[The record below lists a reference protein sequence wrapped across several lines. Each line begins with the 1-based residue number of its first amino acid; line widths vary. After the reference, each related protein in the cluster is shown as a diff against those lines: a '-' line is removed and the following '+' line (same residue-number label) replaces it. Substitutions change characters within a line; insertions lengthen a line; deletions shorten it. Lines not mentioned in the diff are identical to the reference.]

1 MPKPARYRKSW
12 CLTTR
17 FPFVVS
23 LSNHERRTVR
33 IAPFDKLRANGHLHE
48 RRLSKNKDN
57 DGSIMSTIEAVLA
70 QDIVERTMK
79 IIPFNVNVMDSR
91 GIILG
96 SGETSRIGELH
107 SGAQLALAQN
117 RTVEI
122 DTATSRTL
130 RGVKPGVNIPLTVRG
145 QISGVVGLTGDPE
158 TVRQFGEL
166 VRVTAEMIL
175 EQAQLIGELQ
185 REKRYRGEFV
195 FQLIHHGATSLA
207 DLEAWAV
214 RLGVD
219 FQSPRAVIV
228 AELTDPDLRP
238 DLAMIELQHCQQ
250 QLAASHPDVLT
261 AAISPRELVILES
274 FETTGQRA
282 PTAAQARQR
291 LQAHESELRKVLTTT
306 ASLAIGV
313 ALGGI
318 EGVAHSYQSAR
329 KPLRVGRSRKPQQA
343 TFSYYDLSLPVLL
356 SGLGSGW
363 QAEQLRQPLLR
374 INAVDKRSGTLRRTL
389 DAWFAHNG
397 HPLATAKAL
406 HIHRNTLDYR
416 LRQISELTGLDLAN
430 TDDRLLLYVALQL
443 E

>member
-1 MPKPARYRKSW
+1 
-12 CLTTR
+12 
-17 FPFVVS
+17 
-23 LSNHERRTVR
+23 
-33 IAPFDKLRANGHLHE
+33 
-48 RRLSKNKDN
+48 
-57 DGSIMSTIEAVLA
+57 MSTIEARLA
-70 QDIVERTMK
+70 QDIVDRTMR
-79 IIPFNVNVMDSR
+79 IIPFNVNVMDGR

-107 SGAQLALAQN
+107 SGALLALAQN

-122 DTATSRTL
+122 DAATSRTL

-145 QISGVVGLTGDPE
+145 QICGVVGLTGEPD

-185 REKRYRGEFV
+185 REKRYREEFV
-195 FQLIHHGATSLA
+195 FQLIHHGATPIA

-214 RLGVD
+214 RLGVN
-219 FQSPRAVIV
+219 FQHPRAVV
-228 AELTDPDLRP
+228 VLELTDPELRP
-238 DLAMIELQHCQQ
+238 DQALSELQHCQQ
-250 QLAASHPDVLT
+250 QLATSRPDVLT

-274 FETTGQRA
+274 FATLVQRA
-282 PTAAQARQR
+282 PTATQARQR
-291 LQAHESELRKVLTTT
+291 LQGYEAEVGKVLMTPATM
-306 ASLAIGV
+306 AIGV
-313 ALGGI
+313 ALDGI
-318 EGVAHSYQSAR
+318 EGVALSYQSAR
-329 KPLRVGRSRKPQQA
+329 KTLRVGRSRKPQQS

-374 INAVDKRSGTLRRTL
+374 INAVDKRSGSLRRTL

-416 LRQISELTGLDLAN
+416 LRQISELSGLDLAN

>member
-1 MPKPARYRKSW
+1 
-12 CLTTR
+12 
-17 FPFVVS
+17 
-23 LSNHERRTVR
+23 
-33 IAPFDKLRANGHLHE
+33 
-48 RRLSKNKDN
+48 
-57 DGSIMSTIEAVLA
+57 MSTIEARLA
-70 QDIVERTMK
+70 QDIVDRTMR
-79 IIPFNVNVMDSR
+79 IIPFNVNVMDGR

-107 SGAQLALAQN
+107 SGALLALAQN

-122 DTATSRTL
+122 DAATSRTL

-145 QISGVVGLTGDPE
+145 QICGVVGLTGEPA

-185 REKRYRGEFV
+185 RGKRYREEFV
-195 FQLIHHGATSLA
+195 FQLIHHGATPIA

-214 RLGVD
+214 RLGVN
-219 FQSPRAVIV
+219 FQRPRAVV
-228 AELTDPDLRP
+228 VLELTDPELRP
-238 DLAMIELQHCQQ
+238 DQALSELQHCQQ
-250 QLAASHPDVLT
+250 QLATSRPDVLT

-274 FETTGQRA
+274 FATLAQRA
-282 PTAAQARQR
+282 PSATQARQR
-291 LQAHESELRKVLTTT
+291 LQGYEAEVGKVLMTPATM
-306 ASLAIGV
+306 AIGV
-313 ALGGI
+313 ALDGI
-318 EGVAHSYQSAR
+318 EGVALSYQSAR
-329 KPLRVGRSRKPQQA
+329 KTLRVGRSRKPQQS

-374 INAVDKRSGTLRRTL
+374 INAVDKRSGSLRRTL

>member
-33 IAPFDKLRANGHLHE
+33 IAPFDKLRANGRLHE
-48 RRLSKNKDN
+48 RRLSNNKDN

-122 DTATSRTL
+122 DAATSHTL

-145 QISGVVGLTGDPE
+145 QTSGVVGLTGDPD

-318 EGVAHSYQSAR
+318 EGVALSYQSAR
-329 KPLRVGRSRKPQQA
+329 KTLRVGRSRKPQQA

>member
-1 MPKPARYRKSW
+1 
-12 CLTTR
+12 
-17 FPFVVS
+17 
-23 LSNHERRTVR
+23 
-33 IAPFDKLRANGHLHE
+33 
-48 RRLSKNKDN
+48 
-57 DGSIMSTIEAVLA
+57 MSTIEAKLA

-79 IIPFNVNVMDSR
+79 IIPFNVNVMDAR

-96 SGETSRIGELH
+96 SGEASRVGELH
-107 SGAQLALAQN
+107 AGAQLALAQK

-122 DTATSRTL
+122 DAATSHTL
-130 RGVKPGVNIPLTVRG
+130 HGVKPGVNIPLTVRG
-145 QISGVVGLTGDPE
+145 QTSGVVGLTGDPD

-185 REKRYRGEFV
+185 REKRYREEFV
-195 FQLIHHGATSLA
+195 FQLIHHGTTSLA

-214 RLGVD
+214 RLGVN
-219 FQSPRAVIV
+219 FQSPRAVV
-228 AELTDPDLRP
+228 VLELPDPELRP
-238 DLAMIELQHCQQ
+238 DLALSALQHCQQ
-250 QLAASHPDVLT
+250 QLLTLHPEALT
-261 AAISPRELVILES
+261 AAISPRELVILEL
-274 FETTGQRA
+274 FETLGQRA
-282 PTAAQARQR
+282 PTASLARQR
-291 LQAHESELRKVLTTT
+291 LQALESELKIVLTT
-306 ASLAIGV
+306 ASNMAIGV
-313 ALGGI
+313 ALAGI
-318 EGVAHSYQSAR
+318 EGVALSYQSAR
-329 KPLRVGRSRKPQQA
+329 KTLRVGRVRKPQQA
-343 TFSYYDLSLPVLL
+343 SFSYYDLSLPVLL

-374 INAVDKRSGTLRRTL
+374 INAVDKRSGSLRRTL
-389 DAWFAHNG
+389 DTWFAHNG

>member
-1 MPKPARYRKSW
+1 
-12 CLTTR
+12 
-17 FPFVVS
+17 
-23 LSNHERRTVR
+23 
-33 IAPFDKLRANGHLHE
+33 
-48 RRLSKNKDN
+48 
-57 DGSIMSTIEAVLA
+57 MSTIEARLA
-70 QDIVERTMK
+70 QDIVDRTMR
-79 IIPFNVNVMDSR
+79 IIPFNVNVMDGR

-107 SGAQLALAQN
+107 SGALLALAQN

-122 DTATSRTL
+122 DAATSRTL

-145 QISGVVGLTGDPE
+145 QICGVVGLTGEPD

-175 EQAQLIGELQ
+175 EQAQLIGERQ
-185 REKRYRGEFV
+185 REKRYREEFV
-195 FQLIHHGATSLA
+195 FQLIHHGATPIA

-214 RLGVD
+214 RLGVN
-219 FQSPRAVIV
+219 FQRPRAVV
-228 AELTDPDLRP
+228 VLELTDPELRP
-238 DLAMIELQHCQQ
+238 DQALSELQHFQQ
-250 QLAASHPDVLT
+250 QLATSRPDVLT

-274 FETTGQRA
+274 FATLAQRA
-282 PTAAQARQR
+282 PTATQARQR
-291 LQAHESELRKVLTTT
+291 LQGYEAEVGKVLMAPATM
-306 ASLAIGV
+306 AIGV
-313 ALGGI
+313 ALDGI
-318 EGVAHSYQSAR
+318 EGVALSYQSAR
-329 KPLRVGRSRKPQQA
+329 KTLRVGRSRKPQQS

-374 INAVDKRSGTLRRTL
+374 INAVDKRSGSLRRTL

>member
-1 MPKPARYRKSW
+1 
-12 CLTTR
+12 
-17 FPFVVS
+17 
-23 LSNHERRTVR
+23 
-33 IAPFDKLRANGHLHE
+33 
-48 RRLSKNKDN
+48 
-57 DGSIMSTIEAVLA
+57 MSTIEARLA
-70 QDIVERTMK
+70 QDIVDRTMR
-79 IIPFNVNVMDSR
+79 IIPFNVNVMDGR

-107 SGAQLALAQN
+107 SGALLALAQN

-122 DTATSRTL
+122 DAATSRTL

-145 QISGVVGLTGDPE
+145 QICGVVGLTGEPD

-185 REKRYRGEFV
+185 REKRYREEFV
-195 FQLIHHGATSLA
+195 FQLIHHGATPIA

-214 RLGVD
+214 RLGVN
-219 FQSPRAVIV
+219 FQHPRAVV
-228 AELTDPDLRP
+228 VLELTDPELRP
-238 DLAMIELQHCQQ
+238 DQALSELQHCQQ
-250 QLAASHPDVLT
+250 QLATSRPDVLT

-274 FETTGQRA
+274 FATLAQRA
-282 PTAAQARQR
+282 PTATQARQR
-291 LQAHESELRKVLTTT
+291 LQGYEAEVGKVLMTPATM
-306 ASLAIGV
+306 AIGV
-313 ALGGI
+313 ALDGI
-318 EGVAHSYQSAR
+318 EGVALSYQSAR
-329 KPLRVGRSRKPQQA
+329 KTLRVGRSRKPQQS

-374 INAVDKRSGTLRRTL
+374 INAVDKRSGSLRRTL

>member
-1 MPKPARYRKSW
+1 
-12 CLTTR
+12 
-17 FPFVVS
+17 
-23 LSNHERRTVR
+23 
-33 IAPFDKLRANGHLHE
+33 
-48 RRLSKNKDN
+48 
-57 DGSIMSTIEAVLA
+57 MSTIEARLA
-70 QDIVERTMK
+70 QDIVDRTMR
-79 IIPFNVNVMDSR
+79 IIPFNVNVMDGR

-107 SGAQLALAQN
+107 SGALLALAQN

-122 DTATSRTL
+122 DAATSRTL

-145 QISGVVGLTGDPE
+145 QICGVVGLTGEPD

-185 REKRYRGEFV
+185 REKRYREEFV
-195 FQLIHHGATSLA
+195 FQLIHHGATPIA

-214 RLGVD
+214 RLGVN
-219 FQSPRAVIV
+219 FQHPRAVV
-228 AELTDPDLRP
+228 VLELTDPELRP
-238 DLAMIELQHCQQ
+238 DQALSELQHCQQ
-250 QLAASHPDVLT
+250 QLATSRPDVLT

-274 FETTGQRA
+274 FATLAQRA
-282 PTAAQARQR
+282 PSATQARQR
-291 LQAHESELRKVLTTT
+291 LQGYEAEVGKVLMTPATM
-306 ASLAIGV
+306 AIGV
-313 ALGGI
+313 ALDGI
-318 EGVAHSYQSAR
+318 EGVALSYQSAR
-329 KPLRVGRSRKPQQA
+329 KTLRVGRSRKPQQS

-374 INAVDKRSGTLRRTL
+374 INAVDKRSGSLRRTL

>member
-1 MPKPARYRKSW
+1 MS
-12 CLTTR
+12 
-17 FPFVVS
+17 
-23 LSNHERRTVR
+23 
-33 IAPFDKLRANGHLHE
+33 
-48 RRLSKNKDN
+48 
-57 DGSIMSTIEAVLA
+57 SIEGKLA
-70 QDIVERTMK
+70 QEIVDRTMK
-79 IIPFNVNVMDSR
+79 IIPFNVNVMDGR

-122 DTATSRTL
+122 DAATSRTL

-145 QISGVVGLTGDPE
+145 HICGVVGLTGEPD

-185 REKRYRGEFV
+185 REKRYREEFV

-214 RLGVD
+214 RLGVN
-219 FQSPRAVIV
+219 FRHPRAVV
-228 AELTDPDLRP
+228 VLELTDPDLRP
-238 DLAMIELQHCQQ
+238 DLSLSELQHCQQ
-250 QLAASHPDVLT
+250 QLATSRPDVLT

-274 FETTGQRA
+274 FATLAQRA
-282 PTAAQARQR
+282 PTATQARQR
-291 LQAHESELRKVLTTT
+291 LQGYEAEVGKVLMTPATM
-306 ASLAIGV
+306 AIGV
-313 ALGGI
+313 ALDGI
-318 EGVAHSYQSAR
+318 EGVALSYQSAR
-329 KPLRVGRSRKPQQA
+329 KTLRVGRSRKPQQS

-374 INAVDKRSGTLRRTL
+374 INAVDKRSGSLRRTL

-416 LRQISELTGLDLAN
+416 LRQISELSGLDLAN

>member
-1 MPKPARYRKSW
+1 
-12 CLTTR
+12 
-17 FPFVVS
+17 
-23 LSNHERRTVR
+23 
-33 IAPFDKLRANGHLHE
+33 
-48 RRLSKNKDN
+48 
-57 DGSIMSTIEAVLA
+57 MSTIEARLA
-70 QDIVERTMK
+70 QDIVDRTMR
-79 IIPFNVNVMDSR
+79 IIPFNVNVMDGR

-107 SGAQLALAQN
+107 SGALLALAQN

-122 DTATSRTL
+122 DAATSRTL

-145 QISGVVGLTGDPE
+145 QICGVVGLTGEPD

-318 EGVAHSYQSAR
+318 EGVALSYQSAR
-329 KPLRVGRSRKPQQA
+329 KTLRVGRSRKPQQA

-374 INAVDKRSGTLRRTL
+374 ITAVDKRSGTLRRTL